1 VWIDGEKRWVVVFE
15 ELVIREWF
23 VVSGADNDGIDS
35 SLYVLMGQD
44 LRGVVLVVSVVSVE
58 YMKLF

>member
-1 VWIDGEKRWVVVFE
+1 VVFE

-23 VVSGADNDGIDS
+23 VASGADNDGINS

-58 YMKLF
+58 YMRLF